1 MKYDNIIMIG
11 IIMIGKLLRKLRFL
25 FLPVIKISFS
35 SRFLNIHV
43 PIYNLKVVKWLLKP
57 VGVA

>member
-43 PIYNLKVVKWLLKP
+43 PIYVVKWLLKP